1 MVCDIAL
8 GRKAVWGNVAQTF
21 EQAIFPPTC
30 LFRMWPRPPTAGPF
44 ICYIDRMKNEPMN
57 WLGLALILAT
67 IAVVAMSIRAFH

>member
-1 MVCDIAL
+1 
-8 GRKAVWGNVAQTF
+8 
-21 EQAIFPPTC
+21 
-30 LFRMWPRPPTAGPF
+30 MWPRPPTAGPF